1 MRDCLGLA
9 LRGHESGPKFVEFP
23 RADLKSP
30 APRGPELKAPAA
42 GVSLAAF
49 GGLDLDPA
57 KKENCK
63 SYSAAVVGSSS
74 LLLLSVRR
82 SSLTPAWCHQ
92 RPCS

>member
-9 LRGHESGPKFVEFP
+9 LRGRESGPKFVEFP

-57 KKENCK
+57 KKEK
-63 SYSAAVVGSSS
+63 IAKVIPR
-74 LLLLSVRR
+74 LLLAQVLFFCCLFAARR
-82 SSLTPAWCHQ
+82 
-92 RPCS
+92 